1 MGSVDTVE
9 FGPELH
15 VEIDKEHRIVPKRCV
30 TGATGFIAGQLTA
43 RLLSLGYRVR
53 GTTRNLDS
61 AHAGSLRRL
70 PRGDERLELV
80 EADLLQPGSFDEAVA
95 GCQTVFHVASPFAFT
110 VTDPAKDLLAP
121 AVEGT
126 LNVLE
131 ACRSAPEVKRVVMT
145 SSIAALVG
153 RPDGRLLTEDNWNTF
168 SSLTDNPYYYA
179 KTQAEQAAWR
189 FMKEARPHFDLVVI
203 NPGQVLGPSHRESVG
218 TSVAYVRDLMTG
230 KIRAIIDLDV
240 PYVDVRDVADA
251 HILASQTQQAQGRYL
266 TVAGVATTRQ
276 LIDTIKRL
284 GYIGYQLPKIS
295 LDSSMGM
302 PLARIAI
309 RAQPPGLRHYLRAF
323 LGRRVVVDNS
333 KIRNDLGIDFRPLD
347 ETIRDTI
354 EDLIAKHQVPPGAAI
369 TS

>member
-1 MGSVDTVE
+1 
-9 FGPELH
+9 
-15 VEIDKEHRIVPKRCV
+15 
-30 TGATGFIAGQLTA
+30 
-43 RLLSLGYRVR
+43 
-53 GTTRNLDS
+53 
-61 AHAGSLRRL
+61 
-70 PRGDERLELV
+70 LV
-80 EADLLQPGSFDEAVA
+80 EADLLRPGSFDEAVA

-110 VTDPAKDLLAP
+110 VTDPPKDLLAP

-153 RPDGRLLTEDNWNTF
+153 RPDGSLLTEDNWNAF

-230 KIRAIIDLDV
+230 KIPAVIDLDV

-251 HILASQTQQAQGRYL
+251 HILASQAPQAHGRYL
-266 TVAGVATTRQ
+266 TVAGVVTTRQ

-284 GYIGYQLPKIS
+284 GYIDYQLPKIS

-347 ETIRDTI
+347 ETVRNTI
-354 EDLIAKHQVPPGAAI
+354 EDLIAKLEVPPKSAI
-369 TS
+369 TA